1 MVVVVV
7 VTVVVVVVVVGVVV
21 VVVVVVIVVVV
32 VVVVGVVVVGGGGWV
47 GVAVVVDKHEVA
59 PSCLSMQPRFDIC
72 PDKAFRIG
80 PSQLFVQSL

>member
-1 MVVVVV
+1 M
-7 VTVVVVVVVVGVVV
+7 VVVGVVV
-21 VVVVVVIVVVV
+21 VVVVVVVIVAVVVV
-32 VVVVGVVVVGGGGWV
+32 VVGGGWV

-80 PSQLFVQSL
+80 PSQPFVQSL